1 MKMMKNSFSPI
12 WIRIL
17 PHQYKISQR
26 RLTWAQWMILRRDS
40 MQNHDTR
47 EITMWIK
54 IIMNKNVE
62 KKIDVKSFILIS
74 PLFFSFNNI
83 IKQLWVISF
92 RTFPYTEKKN
102 CFINRGENLFI
113 SSGLK
118 YLHITC
124 MQFSLS
130 ILWLPYL
137 ELLHHEFLFEEKKLC
152 TEL

>member
-1 MKMMKNSFSPI
+1 
-12 WIRIL
+12 
-17 PHQYKISQR
+17 
-26 RLTWAQWMILRRDS
+26 MILRRDS

-62 KKIDVKSFILIS
+62 KKNRCKELYPQLPSFFL
-74 PLFFSFNNI
+74 SFNNI
-83 IKQLWVISF
+83 IKQLWVISS

-113 SSGLK
+113 LSGLK
-118 YLHITC
+118 YLHITY

-137 ELLHHEFLFEEKKLC
+137 ELLHHEFLFEGKKVVYRVV
-152 TEL
+152 ELGFLKQSYF